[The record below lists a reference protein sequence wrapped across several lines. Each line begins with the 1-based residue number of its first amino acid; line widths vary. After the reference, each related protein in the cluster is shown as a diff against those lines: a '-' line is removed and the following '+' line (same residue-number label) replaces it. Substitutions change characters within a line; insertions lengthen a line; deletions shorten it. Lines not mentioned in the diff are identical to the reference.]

1 MLLECAANALGLIA
15 SGGNV
20 AHGVRRSKLVK
31 RNQAS
36 GLEVKFHAEVAKA
49 AAGLRRAD
57 ANEMVKA
64 LMKRYEADLVPARAP
79 EGKSFEELYDLKAL
93 KPRPEYLEIYSKVKR
108 DLEELGLKFK

>member
-1 MLLECAANALGLIA
+1 MLLECAANALGLVA

-20 AHGVRRSKLVK
+20 AHGVRRSILVK

-57 ANEMVKA
+57 ANEMVKE
-64 LMKRYEADLVPARAP
+64 LMKKYEADLVPQRAP
-79 EGKSFEELYDLKAL
+79 EGKSFEDLYDLNTL
-93 KPRPEYLEIYSKVKR
+93 KPRPEYLQVYSRAKK
-108 DLEELGLKFK
+108 DLEELGMIFE